1 MGASFAFS
9 ILYNMTLAPIEVEL
23 ICFAIFTIDKF
34 FFKIISPERRQLSLS
49 GVNVCG
55 SALLVAVDYG

>member
-34 FFKIISPERRQLSLS
+34 FFLNNFSRKKAIESLR
-49 GVNVCG
+49 C
-55 SALLVAVDYG
+55 